1 MINTF
6 DLALTLSIIFYYEK
20 LTHSWEFSKV
30 LTLRDIYY
38 CSVAPGEIG
47 QIWIDLQYHEFKSI
61 KYRILE
67 NFPKFTIHNKKNQII
82 IKLYLARTERRNFY

>member
-1 MINTF
+1 MK
-6 DLALTLSIIFYYEK
+6 K

-67 NFPKFTIHNKKNQII
+67 NFQNLLYTTTEKNQII
-82 IKLYLARTERRNFY
+82 IKLYLARTERRNFTEEEVKIW

>member
-38 CSVAPGEIG
+38 CSVAPGEL
-47 QIWIDLQYHEFKSI
+47 D
-61 KYRILE
+61 
-67 NFPKFTIHNKKNQII
+67 KFGLIYNIMNLKVLNIE
-82 IKLYLARTERRNFY
+82 Y